1 MDTMELMAKF
11 ADPET
16 LKTLSLMQKLLAG
29 LITTFLGMG
38 ITFLALIIL
47 QFVIDLMARIP
58 GIKAPATR
66 EVALQPQPSARPAA
80 AAMEAQRL
88 RDEQLVAA
96 ITVALAVQL
105 GTAAGNI
112 VIRNIRKVDD
122 HSPAWN
128 RAGLAELM
136 NNNS

>member
-16 LKTLSLMQKLLAG
+16 LKTLSITQKLAAG
-29 LITTFLGMG
+29 LITTVLGMG
-38 ITFLALIIL
+38 ITFLALVIL
-47 QFVIDLMARIP
+47 QLVIDLMARFP
-58 GIKAPATR
+58 GIKAPATAEAAPR
-66 EVALQPQPSARPAA
+66 PQPPAGSAA
-80 AAMEAQRL
+80 AAVKKQRRL
-88 RDEQLVAA
+88 DEQLVAA

-128 RAGLAELM
+128 KAGLAELM
-136 NNNS
+136 HNNS

>member
-16 LKTLSLMQKLLAG
+16 LKSLSITQKLVAG

-47 QFVIDLMARIP
+47 QLVIDLMARIP
-58 GIKAPATR
+58 GIKAPATK
-66 EVALQPQPSARPAA
+66 EAAQQPVTRSTAA
-80 AAMEAQRL
+80 AVEDQRHM
-88 RDEQLVAA
+88 DEQLVAA

-112 VIRNIRKVDD
+112 VIRNIRKVED
-122 HSPAWN
+122 HTPAWN
-128 RAGLAELM
+128 KAGLAELM